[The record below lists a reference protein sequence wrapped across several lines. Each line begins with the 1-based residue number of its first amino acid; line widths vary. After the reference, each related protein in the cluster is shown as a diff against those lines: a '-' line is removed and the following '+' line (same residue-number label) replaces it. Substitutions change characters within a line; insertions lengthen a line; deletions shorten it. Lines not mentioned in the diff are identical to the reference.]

1 MNLEVIVLAAGK
13 GTRMRSALPKVLHP
27 LAGQPLLGH
36 VLDRAGELGPSK
48 IHVVYGHGAERVLEH
63 YAGRAVDWVLQD
75 EQLGTGHAVQL
86 ALPNVAGDA
95 LVLVLYGD
103 VPLITA
109 GTLRALIDAARPDAL
124 ALLTAELEDPGA
136 YGRIVRDRNG
146 RVARIVEF
154 KDASPAEAALHE
166 INTGFLAA
174 PAIRLKAWLRH
185 LGNDNA
191 QGEYYLTDIVGMAA
205 AGGTTINVIQPG
217 SPSEILGVNNR
228 IELADLER
236 LKQDQ
241 QARALMEQ
249 GVTLRDPA
257 RFDLRGE
264 LDCGRDVE
272 IDVNV
277 ILEGKVSIGEGARIG
292 ANNVIRDSDIG
303 AGAVIRENCVIE
315 GATVS
320 PGCIVGP
327 FARLRPGTRL
337 AGGVHVGN
345 FVEIKNAELGEGSKA
360 NHLSYVGDATVGR
373 GVNIGAGTITCNYDG
388 ANKHR
393 TVIGDNAFIGSIT
406 ALVAPVTV
414 EPGATIGAGSTIT
427 QTAPAGKL
435 TLSRSRQET
444 IEGWERPAKK
454 PK

>member
-13 GTRMRSALPKVLHP
+13 GTRMCSAMPKVLHP
-27 LAGQPLLGH
+27 LAGRPLLGH
-36 VLDRAGELGPSK
+36 VLDRAGELGPAK
-48 IHVVYGHGAERVLEH
+48 IHVVHGHGAERVREH

-75 EQLGTGHAVQL
+75 EQLGTGHAVQR
-86 ALPNVAGDA
+86 ALPDVADDA

-103 VPLITA
+103 VPLIRTD
-109 GTLRALIDAARPDAL
+109 TLRALVEAAQPDAL
-124 ALLTAELEDPGA
+124 GLLTAELSDPGA
-136 YGRIVRDRNG
+136 YGRIIRDRNG

-154 KDASPAEAALHE
+154 KDATPEERAVRE

-174 PAIRLKAWLRH
+174 PAARLKAWLRS
-185 LGNDNA
+185 LSNDNA
-191 QGEYYLTDIVGMAA
+191 QGEYYLTDVVGMAA
-205 AGGTTINVIQPG
+205 AGGTTINAIHPA
-217 SPSEILGVNNR
+217 SEAEILGVNNR
-228 IELADLER
+228 IELAALER
-236 LKQDQ
+236 LKQQ
-241 QARALMEQ
+241 EQARALMSQ

-264 LDCGRDVE
+264 LDCGTDVE

-277 ILEGKVSIGEGARIG
+277 ILEGKVTIGDGARIG
-292 ANNVIRDSDIG
+292 ANNVIRDADIG

-315 GATVS
+315 GAVIS

-337 AGGVHVGN
+337 ADSVHVGN

-393 TVIGDNAFIGSIT
+393 TEIGDGAFIGSNT

-414 EPGATIGAGSTIT
+414 EKGATIGAGSTIT
-427 QTAPAGKL
+427 QTAPADKL
-435 TLSRSRQET
+435 TLARARQET
-444 IEGWERPAKK
+444 LDGWERPVKK